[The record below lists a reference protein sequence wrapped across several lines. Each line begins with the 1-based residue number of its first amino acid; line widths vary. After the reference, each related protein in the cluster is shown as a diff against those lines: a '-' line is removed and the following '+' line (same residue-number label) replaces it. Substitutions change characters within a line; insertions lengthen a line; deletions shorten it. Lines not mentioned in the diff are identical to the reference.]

1 MANKLNGKL
10 VTLIGGSGFFGAHI
24 AQALLERGAR
34 VRIASRNPEK
44 AHKLKPLANLGQI
57 QFARCDAAKPD
68 SIRAVLQGSDMAVYM
83 VGAFKGDLRAMQET
97 GAGVAAEEAARI
109 GAEAF
114 VHITAIGANPDSDV
128 AYARTKGRGEQLV
141 LKAFPKATV
150 LRPSILFATDD
161 EFVNMLAGMISS
173 LPGLPVFG
181 PEAKLQM
188 LHVDDAADAV
198 AIALADPAKHGGK
211 TFELGGPETLSM
223 MELHQRIAKAQGR
236 SRLFLPMPD
245 AVSGAFSLLPGS
257 PMGRDQWKL
266 LKAGNVASGDYPGI
280 GQLGINPRSLDL
292 ILDKWM
298 VRYRK
303 HGRFA
308 AGLNGT

>member
-1 MANKLNGKL
+1 MANMLNGKL

-44 AHKLKPLANLGQI
+44 AFKLKPLANLGQI

-83 VGAFKGDLRAMQET
+83 VGAFKGDLRALQET
-97 GAGVAAEEAARI
+97 GAGVAAEEATRI
-109 GAEAF
+109 GAKAF
-114 VHITAIGANPDSDV
+114 VHITAIGADPDSEIG
-128 AYARTKGRGEQLV
+128 YARTKGRGEQLV
-141 LKAFPKATV
+141 QKAFPKATV

-161 EFVNMLAGMISS
+161 EFVNMLAGMIAA
-173 LPGLPVFG
+173 LPSLPVFG

-198 AIALADPAKHGGK
+198 AAALANPSRHGGK
-211 TFELGGPETLSM
+211 TFEIGGPETITM
-223 MELHQRIAKAQGR
+223 MELHQQIAKAQGR

-280 GQLGINPRSLDL
+280 EQLGITPRSLGL

-308 AGLNGT
+308 AGLNNT

>member
-44 AHKLKPLANLGQI
+44 AFKLKPLANLGQI

-83 VGAFKGDLRAMQET
+83 VGAFKGDLRALQEV
-97 GAGVAAEEAARI
+97 GAGVAAEEATRI
-109 GAEAF
+109 RAEAF
-114 VHITAIGANPDSDV
+114 VHITAIGADPESEIG
-128 AYARTKGRGEQLV
+128 YARTKGRGEQLV
-141 LKAFPKATV
+141 LNAFPKATV

-173 LPGLPVFG
+173 LPSLPVFG
-181 PEAKLQM
+181 PEAELQM

-198 AIALADPAKHGGK
+198 AVALANPSKHGGK
-211 TFELGGPETLSM
+211 TFEIGGPEAITM
-223 MELHQRIAKAQGR
+223 MDLHERIAKAQGR

-266 LKAGNVASGDYPGI
+266 LKAGNVPSGDYPGI
-280 GQLGINPRSLDL
+280 EKLGINPRSLDL

-303 HGRFA
+303 HGRFS
-308 AGLNGT
+308 AGLNGA

>member
-44 AHKLKPLANLGQI
+44 AFKLKPLANLGQI

-83 VGAFKGDLRAMQET
+83 VGAFKGDLRALQET
-97 GAGVAAEEAARI
+97 GAGVAAEEATRI

-114 VHITAIGANPDSDV
+114 VHITAIGADPESEIG
-128 AYARTKGRGEQLV
+128 YARTKGRGEQLV
-141 LKAFPKATV
+141 LNAFPKATV

-173 LPGLPVFG
+173 LPSLPVFG
-181 PEAKLQM
+181 PEAELQM

-198 AIALADPAKHGGK
+198 AVALANPSKHGGK
-211 TFELGGPETLSM
+211 TFEIGGPEAITM
-223 MELHQRIAKAQGR
+223 MDLHERIAKAQGR

-266 LKAGNVASGDYPGI
+266 LKAGNVPSGDCPGI
-280 GQLGINPRSLDL
+280 EKLGINPRSLDL

-303 HGRFA
+303 HGRFS
-308 AGLNGT
+308 AGLNGA